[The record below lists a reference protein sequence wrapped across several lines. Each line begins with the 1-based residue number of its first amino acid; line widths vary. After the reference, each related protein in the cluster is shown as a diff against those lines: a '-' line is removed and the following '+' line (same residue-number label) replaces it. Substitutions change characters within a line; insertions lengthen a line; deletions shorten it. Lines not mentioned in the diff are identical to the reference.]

1 MSQELVQEK
10 YLSLL
15 KLGKF
20 SDARKYLVDFFNE
33 NDIKSDIRRTDWIHL
48 CELEDFDRILIFGDS
63 YGELAFYFSSIF
75 KHVDIIVSDNLDSKI
90 IKSLAT
96 FKTNIT
102 LLDRTAADH
111 QYKYEVVYVNP
122 DFKVNGSLTSF
133 YKEVGSMIQ
142 VEGILV
148 KMSLRKL
155 WHWSCESNAIENAGY
170 SIEMR
175 YGWLPIHDQSP
186 LFVFDISNKFVLM
199 NFLQNMINIFSSVS
213 PEYVRKYAF
222 RILALKLVKQFFIL
236 KLVRRIFPKILP
248 STLLICKYDQNH

>member
-1 MSQELVQEK
+1 MSRELVQK
-10 YLSLL
+10 NYLSLL

-33 NDIKSDIRRTDWIHL
+33 ADIKSDIRRTDWIHL
-48 CELEDFDRILIFGDS
+48 CDLEDFDRILIFGDS

-102 LLDRTAADH
+102 LLDCAAADH

-122 DFKVNGSLTSF
+122 SFKINGPLTSF
-133 YKEVGSMIQ
+133 YKEVSSMIQ

-148 KMSLRKL
+148 KMNLRKL
-155 WHWSCESNAIENAGY
+155 WHWSSESKTIENAGY
-170 SIEMR
+170 SIEKR

-186 LFVFDISNKFVLM
+186 LFVFDISNKFVMM

-213 PEYVRKYAF
+213 PEYVKKYMF
-222 RILALKLVKQFFIL
+222 KIMALKLVKQFFVL
-236 KLVRRIFPKILP
+236 KLVRRLFPKILP